1 MALLPAGSAPVTL
14 KPELLIAPMVFEPVG
29 SAPAIEPTK
38 TRPLESSCTAPICP
52 LVKVGSV
59 VLNAPPVSVAAVGAV
74 APVDPTEAL
83 SPPLHSPAAQESGCP
98 DPYVPARRAGS
109 APPETS
115 TAPSRAAECWL
126 PARNPPSQN
135 ESSRRPALPLG
146 RGRCKPHTRRR
157 ADPLRALARD

>member
-59 VLNAPPVSVAAVGAV
+59 VLNAPPVSVAEVGAV

-83 SPPLHSPAAQESGCP
+83 LPPPP
-98 DPYVPARRAGS
+98 DCCNCAITGVNVSVLMSRS
-109 APPETS
+109 EEHTS
-115 TAPSRAAECWL
+115 ELQSRQYL
-126 PARNPPSQN
+126 V
-135 ESSRRPALPLG
+135 
-146 RGRCKPHTRRR
+146 
-157 ADPLRALARD
+157 